1 MTTAKP
7 KRRAPRPAAPA
18 RGARKRLAG
27 AGQRVSGAL
36 STAGSSATR
45 LLDRLPA
52 TVRATRIGMESTTTA
67 LQALPDSTLR
77 WIAATSVG
85 LGAGLRLAGAPRL
98 VSAAG
103 AAPALLVGMAIALR
117 PPKPPPPGPAPP
129 PGAPGGGAAP
139 PPRPAGAGG
148 GGRGPPPGPP
158 PPALPAHNHDEASPE
173 GIADT
178 TAEHEGAI
186 GKAGSKPEGTPPASR
201 GARQKA

>member
-117 PPKPPPPGPAPP
+117 PPKP
-129 PGAPGGGAAP
+129 
-139 PPRPAGAGG
+139 
-148 GGRGPPPGPP
+148 
-158 PPALPAHNHDEASPE
+158 ALPAHHHDDASPE

-186 GKAGSKPEGTPPASR
+186 GKAGGKPEGTPPASR